1 VDAVPRMQK
10 QVWNMAERCRI
21 CLLDYGCMTSI
32 NEEHIESKLKDLTKC
47 TCIDVNIL
55 IYFSVYF
62 VIVLY
67 C

>member
-47 TCIDVNIL
+47 TCIDVNIA
-55 IYFSVYF
+55 
-62 VIVLY
+62 
-67 C
+67 